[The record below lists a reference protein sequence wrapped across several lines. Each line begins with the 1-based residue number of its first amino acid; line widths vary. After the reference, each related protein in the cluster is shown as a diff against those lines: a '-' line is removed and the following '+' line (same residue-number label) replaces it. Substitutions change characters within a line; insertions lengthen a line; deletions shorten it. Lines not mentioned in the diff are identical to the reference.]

1 MSQVNRENRIK
12 EKVKSKYNEEVQQE
26 VKLLRERP
34 DFFPELD
41 YFLNLLAEGPESSV
55 IAARVGRPVVALLC
69 LQAPLE
75 LFHAYGLH
83 PFKVFGGSQVASRL
97 SSPSLP
103 AVMCPMLR
111 SALGMLQLDGGLE
124 EEAAPEEPK
133 KSPLKRFSFGERK
146 PKPGQ
151 ALPQRGYAAWVLPT
165 TCDWVVHFMEMMAN
179 CGQENSRP
187 VHRLELPHLKDRDE
201 SQERWLEEIY
211 GLRKFLNELTGQ
223 KKPDRRVLA
232 RSMAIYQ
239 RAWNIFNQLT
249 ELKRTGQVSGPWYV
263 AVSNSFFFDDVEKW
277 IAGVEAVLPKFKE
290 RPHSS
295 GPPVYLAGSPIFFP
309 NLKMVHLLE
318 DAGLKLVMDDLC
330 SSERLF
336 PGAVY
341 FDDPSEHGLM
351 KALAQRYHQGCLC
364 PTFADNDRRI
374 NNIIA
379 PAHKSTYKGVVFQV
393 LKGCHPFDL
402 ESMTLERQLR
412 DEGLKFIKLETDYT
426 SEDSQN
432 LLTRLEAYRSTLEG

>member
-1 MSQVNRENRIK
+1 MTQINRESRIR

-26 VKLLRERP
+26 ITLLRERQ
-34 DFFPELD
+34 DYFPELD
-41 YFLNLLAEGPESSV
+41 YFLNLLAEGPESS
-55 IAARVGRPVVALLC
+55 IISARVGRPVVALLC

-75 LFHAYGLH
+75 LFHAYGVH
-83 PFKVFGGSQVASRL
+83 PFKVFGGSQVATRL
-97 SSPSLP
+97 SAPSLP

-111 SALGMLQLDGGLE
+111 SALGMLQLDNGLE
-124 EEAAPEEPK
+124 EDK
-133 KSPLKRFSFGERK
+133 GF
-146 PKPGQ
+146 
-151 ALPQRGYAAWVLPT
+151 AAWVLPT
-165 TCDWVVHFMEMMAN
+165 TCDWVVKFMEMMAN
-179 CGQENSRP
+179 CGQENKRP

-211 GLRKFLNELTGQ
+211 GLRKFLGELTGQ
-223 KKPDRRVLA
+223 KKPDRKVLA
-232 RSMAIYQ
+232 RSMSIYQ
-239 RAWNIFNQLT
+239 KAWNSFTKLT
-249 ELKRTGQVSGPWYV
+249 DLKRTGQVSGPWYV
-263 AVSNSFFFDDVEKW
+263 AISNSFFFDDVEKW
-277 IAGVEAVLPKFKE
+277 IAALNAVIPKFKE

-295 GPPVYLAGSPIFFP
+295 GQEVYLAGSPIFFP

-318 DAGLKLVMDDLC
+318 DAGLKVVMDDLC

-341 FDDPSEHGLM
+341 FDDPSDHGLI

-379 PAHKSTYKGVVFQV
+379 PAHKACIKGVVFQV

-402 ESMTLERQLR
+402 ESITLERQLR

-432 LLTRLEAYRSTLEG
+432 ILTRLEAYRGTLEA